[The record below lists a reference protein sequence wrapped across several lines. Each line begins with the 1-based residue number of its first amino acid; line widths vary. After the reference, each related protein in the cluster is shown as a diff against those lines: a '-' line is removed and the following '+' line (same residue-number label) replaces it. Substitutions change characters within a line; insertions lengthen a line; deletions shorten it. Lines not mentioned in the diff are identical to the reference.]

1 MSTATH
7 VPEGFKLPS
16 VLKLDYA
23 TIAIPDD
30 LTSIDSLK
38 ELSTVIAE
46 TNHLLSLLSDE
57 DKRNPTYE
65 DDAGWV
71 FTTDNQAAIKY
82 AAQHYFLCEPSCV
95 IDAIF
100 NYCGEDVCQTCIDQ
114 LVDES
119 LEKDFSVEVLTNG
132 VYVVFKG
139 DN

>member
-65 DDAGWV
+65 DDAGWSLRLITKLLLSMQHS
-71 FTTDNQAAIKY
+71 TT
-82 AAQHYFLCEPSCV
+82 SCV
-95 IDAIF
+95 
-100 NYCGEDVCQTCIDQ
+100 NQV
-114 LVDES
+114 VS
-119 LEKDFSVEVLTNG
+119 LMLSSTIVVKMSVRLALTNW
-132 VYVVFKG
+132 
-139 DN
+139 